1 MSAVLTSEQ
10 GNADKLAEF
19 MSEVENLG
27 LKALGPDVNQSDTDF
42 TPVVKDKAIRFGLG
56 AIKGVGE
63 QAARAIVTE
72 REKNG
77 PFKDF
82 AEFVERMGDENIN
95 ARTLDC
101 LSRSGAF
108 DFSGED
114 RQHLVDSIESV
125 RQYFSAEK

>member
-19 MSEVENLG
+19 MAEVESLG

-63 QAARAIVTE
+63 QAARAIVAE
-72 REKNG
+72 R
-77 PFKDF
+77 
-82 AEFVERMGDENIN
+82 ERMG
-95 ARTLDC
+95 
-101 LSRSGAF
+101 
-108 DFSGED
+108 
-114 RQHLVDSIESV
+114 HLKILQNLLNEWAMKILMHAHSI
-125 RQYFSAEK
+125 A